1 MAAKRLH
8 SDSDHHPA
16 DKTDD
21 KRMRRV
27 IREAMM
33 RKSLQNFF
41 FTLEPLLRKVVQEE
55 VERVL
60 VLHTPRMLERPQQK
74 QIEAMESSSMK
85 LIFKSQ
91 PFLPI
96 FTGSKVEDAEN
107 SPLQILLA
115 GTCSNGECCSPFSY
129 PSPLK
134 LELVALDGDF
144 PPDGRENWTP
154 AEFQKA
160 ILKERNGKRPL
171 LTGDVNVILRDGI
184 VMITELQFTDNSSW
198 VRSRHFRI
206 GVRVVPGSYDGPRI
220 KEAMT
225 QRFTVKDHRGE
236 LYRKHHPPY
245 LGDEVWRLEKI
256 GKDGA
261 FHKKLALQHVN
272 TVQDF
277 LKLFEVDRH
286 HLHTGGGDVRSNVGG
301 HGKSCKR
308 MRPRRQDLRA
318 PWATMHSLS
327 KPDLP
332 SRENCIRRYE
342 LRLDE
347 GAPRTQKNY
356 VQQLVQEAYR
366 QWDALE
372 EAEGLFP
379 GNIPL
384 IPNESVMHEDS
395 GILLNWNPNDTQG
408 GATDNYR
415 VEGFEEDETPAG
427 NWQVAY
433 SGSTGWGYMHNM
445 TG

>member
-21 KRMRRV
+21 KRMRRLPSFSTV

-286 HLHTGGGDVRSNVGG
+286 HLREILGAGMSDRMWEVTVNHAKECVLGDKIYVHRGPQCTLFLNPICQVVKIVFDDMSYDST
-301 HGKSCKR
+301 K
-308 MRPRRQDLRA
+308 
-318 PWATMHSLS
+318 
-327 KPDLP
+327 
-332 SRENCIRRYE
+332 E
-342 LRLDE
+342 L
-347 GAPRTQKNY
+347 PRTQKNY
-356 VQQLVQEAYR
+356 VQQLVKR
-366 QWDALE
+366 
-372 EAEGLFP
+372 P
-379 GNIPL
+379 
-384 IPNESVMHEDS
+384 
-395 GILLNWNPNDTQG
+395 
-408 GATDNYR
+408 TDN
-415 VEGFEEDETPAG
+415 GT
-427 NWQVAY
+427 
-433 SGSTGWGYMHNM
+433 H
-445 TG
+445 

>member
-1 MAAKRLH
+1 ASAEANRGDGIVEHETNLQKPALS
-8 SDSDHHPA
+8 SDFH
-16 DKTDD
+16 
-21 KRMRRV
+21 R
-27 IREAMM
+27 
-33 RKSLQNFF
+33 
-41 FTLEPLLRKVVQEE
+41 
-55 VERVL
+55 
-60 VLHTPRMLERPQQK
+60 QQ
-74 QIEAMESSSMK
+74 
-85 LIFKSQ
+85 
-91 PFLPI
+91 
-96 FTGSKVEDAEN
+96 VEDAEN

-115 GTCSNGECCSPFSY
+115 VGRS
-129 PSPLK
+129 
-134 LELVALDGDF
+134 DGDSL
-144 PPDGRENWTP
+144 PTAVRTGRPRSSE
-154 AEFQKA
+154 A

-198 VRSRHFRI
+198 DRSESRSR
-206 GVRVVPGSYDGPRI
+206 SYDGPRI

-225 QRFTVKDHRGE
+225 SASRSKITR
-236 LYRKHHPPY
+236 RMKHHPPY

-286 HLHTGGGDVRSNVGG
+286 HLREILGAGMSDRMWEVTVNHAKECVLGDKIYVHRGPQCTLFLNPICQVVKIVFDDMSYDST
-301 HGKSCKR
+301 K
-308 MRPRRQDLRA
+308 
-318 PWATMHSLS
+318 
-327 KPDLP
+327 
-332 SRENCIRRYE
+332 E
-342 LRLDE
+342 L
-347 GAPRTQKNY
+347 PRTQKNY

-408 GATDNYR
+408 GGATDNYR